1 MDAFEEENN
10 CEVNVEIIPWDNYEE
25 KYLTGVNSNDGPDV
39 GYLYMEM
46 FYDYIDMGAL
56 ADIDE
61 YFTDDEKANYLYYDL
76 GNIQGGQ
83 YALPV
88 VVGNPRLLEAV
99 KASNPDVAPLS
110 ATWGS
115 TNYGAL
121 NEVYWPYFW
130 GAGAQIVDEDGNL
143 TIDSEAGLKATQFLA
158 DMKEEGLIPET
169 STSTD
174 DSLEPFKN
182 GEAAMTVAA
191 SSNLAKVDGINWD
204 YSILSGPENTK
215 TFVASDS
222 LVLFNKCKNK
232 DLAIKLMKYVTSK
245 DVMADFHERVSE
257 QPPITADDTYSGDE
271 KFADLFTN
279 QTDKFQSLPVFKG
292 ASSMYD
298 TLYKN
303 MQSMMLGELT
313 PEEVLKNTTEYY
325 DSNLK

>member
-1 MDAFEEENN
+1 
-10 CEVNVEIIPWDNYEE
+10 
-25 KYLTGVNSNDGPDV
+25 
-39 GYLYMEM
+39 
-46 FYDYIDMGAL
+46 
-56 ADIDE
+56 
-61 YFTDDEKANYLYYDL
+61 
-76 GNIQGGQ
+76 
-83 YALPV
+83 
-88 VVGNPRLLEAV
+88 
-99 KASNPDVAPLS
+99 
-110 ATWGS
+110 
-115 TNYGAL
+115 
-121 NEVYWPYFW
+121 
-130 GAGAQIVDEDGNL
+130 
-143 TIDSEAGLKATQFLA
+143 
-158 DMKEEGLIPET
+158 MKEEGLIPET

-191 SSNLAKVDGINWD
+191 SSNLEKVDGINWD

-245 DVMADFHERVSE
+245 GVMADFHERVSE

-271 KFADLFTN
+271 KFTDLFTN